1 MLSLISTGIPCRGPR
16 GPLALRSLSKASAI
30 ASASGF
36 VSITLR
42 ISGPCA
48 SIASIRA
55 KYFSAIDRAVCF
67 PDFMPSCSSAI
78 VTSSN
83 SKPFTSS
90 RPPGAKGFRSPPAP
104 VPAPLPPANAPS
116 RALSR
121 TSTREALSAGAN
133 AAAPTIAPAFKNFRR
148 ADPRASFLISSFF
161 FIAYPPLVEFA
172 ALHGTPFRRAASTLD
187 SNARTTV
194 AQRAQME
201 EFDVGSNDLARL
213 GSLHGHGQLLIR
225 RLALPIVDGQRVGRR
240 FLGRHLH
247 APVRRRP
254 NIPLRRI
261 QLHRL
266 RIRHAVAHV
275 HRLPAM
281 NQSRRT
287 IKRQNLEVAPAQ
299 FLHRRRIRFAL
310 LSRFRRL
317 LLVSQI
323 CILRF

>member
-1 MLSLISTGIPCRGPR
+1 MLSLINTGIPCSGPR
-16 GPLALRSLSKASAI
+16 GPLALRSLSRASAI

-48 SIASIRA
+48 SMASMRVR
-55 KYFSAIDRAVCF
+55 YFSAIDRAVCF
-67 PDFMPSCSSAI
+67 PDFIPSCSSAI

-83 SKPFTSS
+83 SNAFTSS
-90 RPPGAKGFRSPPAP
+90 RPPGAKGFRPKPESPP
-104 VPAPLPPANAPS
+104 VPIPPANAPS

-121 TSTREALSAGAN
+121 TSTREVRIIAPDTGAN
-133 AAAPTIAPAFKNFRR
+133 AAAAPASAPAFKNFRR
-148 ADPRASFLISSFF
+148 AVPRASFLVSSFF
-161 FIAYPPLVEFA
+161 FMAYPPLVEFA

-213 GSLHGHGQLLIR
+213 GSLHRHGQLLIR
-225 RLALPIVDGQRVGRR
+225 RLALPILDGQRVGRR

-254 NIPLRRI
+254 HIPLRRI

-266 RIRHAVAHV
+266 RIRHAVAHI

-281 NQSRRT
+281 NQSRRS
-287 IKRQNLEVAPAQ
+287 IER
-299 FLHRRRIRFAL
+299 
-310 LSRFRRL
+310 
-317 LLVSQI
+317 
-323 CILRF
+323 